1 MCVCVHLLVH
11 LRECLFVF
19 SGAPVLVCVCMC
31 VSIRILCSPLMPT
44 VYCILYVQYGDT
56 PLHDAS
62 YNGKLECVKYLC
74 SVGASVD
81 AKDDVSSIIL

>member
-1 MCVCVHLLVH
+1 M
-11 LRECLFVF
+11 F

-44 VYCILYVQYGDT
+44 VYCILYVQRGHGRT
-56 PLHDAS
+56 PLHLAS
-62 YNGKLECVKYLC
+62 EKGNLECVKYLC

-81 AKDDVSSIIL
+81 AKDIVSSMIL